1 MRVAGADADAVQEG
15 GGGSVANTRSGT
27 AKNWLSNNGSHEG
40 TQRSTQGRET
50 REREPVKCRA
60 AAGCSSVIN
69 AALLQ
74 Y

>member
-40 TQRSTQGRET
+40 PREARRGEKPGSESLSSVGRL
-50 REREPVKCRA
+50 RA
-60 AAGCSSVIN
+60 AA
-69 AALLQ
+69 A
-74 Y
+74 